1 MLGRLVILFLW
12 LGGFSWLAGCAP
24 ALMNEGA
31 PHDPPLK
38 RVHQGDAAALETESS
53 LITITSFLSLGDKK
67 DLEVAQWLRA
77 TLGEEDSPIRWVFK
91 HRASRGN
98 KAGNRIARTSLA
110 AQEQGLFWEF
120 IHAVMDS
127 NKGSVSANIPDSTL
141 YDLANEL
148 EMDMKRFERVRGED
162 TTKARLDADSGLAL
176 KLELPPAPSVLV
188 NGRMVIPLE
197 ETRLKAMVVEEQR
210 KSERLLSLGVPQM
223 FVSALLTDLNRS
235 ETRKIT
241 RVQAQSKKEEG
252 TSSFPVG
259 YSNAHLAMGA
269 PEKEALVTLV
279 VFHDFQCSFC
289 KKHAGT
295 LASLMKTFSKELR
308 VIIRH
313 NPLKRHTHARQAAAA
328 SLAAVEMGAGEAYH
342 RALMAQP
349 KELHMGGLVQLAA
362 EMELD
367 PLLFEEAMK
376 RHSSLVEMD
385 VRDAEIAGA
394 KGTPH
399 TFVNGRKIR
408 GALNRS
414 IFLRTI
420 RKELQRAKAAR
431 VKTGLTGRPLY
442 DHLVGT
448 SAP

>member
-1 MLGRLVILFLW
+1 MW
-12 LGGFSWLAGCAP
+12 LGGFSWVVGCAP

-38 RVHQGDAAALETESS
+38 RVHQGDAATLETESS
-53 LITITSFLSLGDKK
+53 LITITTFLSLGDKK
-67 DLEVAQWLRA
+67 DLKVAQWLR
-77 TLGEEDSPIRWVFK
+77 TTVNEEASPVRWVFK
-91 HRASRGN
+91 HRPSRGN
-98 KAGNRIARTSLA
+98 KAGQRIARTSLA

-127 NKGSVSANIPDSTL
+127 NKGPGTANIPDSTL
-141 YDLANEL
+141 YDLASGIG
-148 EMDMKRFERVRGED
+148 MDMKRFERVRGED

-197 ETRLKAMVVEEQR
+197 ESRFKTVVAEEWR
-210 KSERLLSLGVPQM
+210 KSKRLLSLGIPQV

-235 ETRKIT
+235 EARKIT
-241 RVQAQSKKEEG
+241 RVKAQGKKEEE

-259 YSNAHLAMGA
+259 YSNAHLAMGVS
-269 PEKEALVTLV
+269 ENDALVTLV

-313 NPLKRHTHARQAAAA
+313 NPLKRHTHARSAAAA
-328 SLAAVEMGAGEAYH
+328 SLAAVEMGAGEEYH

-349 KELHMGGLVQLAA
+349 NELHKGGLLQLAA
-362 EMELD
+362 EMGLD

-376 RHSSLVEMD
+376 RHTSLVEMD

-399 TFVNGRKIR
+399 TFVNGSKIR

-414 IFLRTI
+414 AFLRTI

-442 DHLVGT
+442 DHLVGA
-448 SAP
+448 SGP